1 MTRGGALHSP
11 RVYQLLLTRRYLTSK
26 IMPLLASLAVVLC
39 TAMVLITWSVMGG
52 FLKKFVASGR
62 TMTGDV
68 VITWPN
74 TGFPHYDDL
83 ITRLKADPMIAAATP
98 VIEAFGLIQLPDG
111 RNETVQIRGIHGPSY
126 AEVTAYGDILWWK
139 PLDKP
144 VPADKKAQDPRVDPK
159 LKDLM
164 GRLEEQGRTLTRI
177 NPDTG
182 QAEGAVVPGIEVSGF
197 NQREVTGFYT
207 PKVLLERRKDG
218 TTRAVDVFLPRNG
231 EVILNVLPLD
241 TEGQA
246 VQTVTRRLPV
256 ANEFHSG
263 VFEFDKNIVLIEL
276 GVLQDML
283 MMDEALRAVDEPA
296 APTAGDGGESFAGT
310 PPAQAME
317 IEPARVT
324 HVYVRGVGDLS
335 TFGAADPLRIRC
347 EHIYADFA
355 ADHPDVPAEWNIRIL
370 TWEDLNRTMINAVRT
385 ETTVVLVVFSFI
397 SLTAVFLVL
406 AIFWAMIS
414 EKTRDIGVLR
424 SIGASKG
431 GIAGLWLGYGLAIGI
446 VGSVLGLA
454 AAYTIVININPIH
467 EWMGQA
473 LGLQIWDPRVYY
485 FVKIPNEVEPDRA
498 AIVFFGGLFCSVG
511 GALWPAIRAANMHP
525 VKALRF
531 E

>member
-1 MTRGGALHSP
+1 M
-11 RVYQLLLTRRYLTSK
+11 YQLLLTRRYLTSK

-74 TGFPHYDDL
+74 TGFPHYQDL
-83 ITRLKADPMIAAATP
+83 IDRLEADPIVAAATP

-126 AEVTAYGDILWWK
+126 AQVTAYDDILWWK

-144 VPADKKAQDPRVDPK
+144 VPADKKGDDPR
-159 LKDLM
+159 LGLNDLM
-164 GRLEEQGRTLTRI
+164 ARLQQQGRTLTRI
-177 NPDTG
+177 NPETDEA
-182 QAEGAVVPGIEVSGF
+182 QGAVVPGIEVSGF
-197 NQREVTGFYT
+197 NQREITGFYT
-207 PKVLLERRKDG
+207 PKVLLKRNKDG
-218 TTRAVDVFLPRNG
+218 STTPVDVFLPRNG

-241 TEGQA
+241 LEGQA
-246 VQTVTRRLPV
+246 VSTVTRRLPV

-263 VFEFDKNIVLIEL
+263 VFEFDKNIVLVEL

-283 MMDEALRAVDEPA
+283 MMDEALRAVEAPA
-296 APTAGDGGESFAGT
+296 TPGNPADGESFAGA
-310 PPAQAME
+310 PPTQPTE
-317 IEPARVT
+317 IDPARVT

-335 TFGAADPLRIRC
+335 AFGAADALRIRC
-347 EHIYADFA
+347 EEIYAAFA
-355 ADHPDVPAEWNIRIL
+355 AEHPDVPPEWNIRIL

-424 SIGASKG
+424 SIGASRG
-431 GIAGLWLGYGLAIGI
+431 GIASLWLGYGLAIGI
-446 VGSVLGLA
+446 VGSILGLA
-454 AAYTIVININPIH
+454 AAYSIVININPIH
-467 EWMGQA
+467 EWMGRA

-498 AIVFFGGLFCSVG
+498 AIVFFGGLFCSVA